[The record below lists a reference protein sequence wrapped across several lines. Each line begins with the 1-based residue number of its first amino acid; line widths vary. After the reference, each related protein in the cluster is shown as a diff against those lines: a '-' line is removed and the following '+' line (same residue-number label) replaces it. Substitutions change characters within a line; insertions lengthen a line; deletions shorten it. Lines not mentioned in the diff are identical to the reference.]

1 MRLTA
6 GTFRLRNVAFRTT
19 PSRLRNL
26 ASRRRRAS
34 SSSRRFRRRSPT
46 FWSWCGVPTVTR
58 FRSRNR
64 FTATFTGCRRL
75 LTRAAAGGRRG
86 RWFRRLRFR
95 ISSQYVRHRSLR
107 VSGGPS
113 GWSGG
118 IWCGGSRRAALLLL
132 STAAVSSLLLLLRR
146 GRLLFRRSPRAR
158 RRYRR
163 RRRRRRRCRL
173 LSRGCRRLLESH
185 VSAFPLVAAIMRR
198 RSRKSASVSSSLPS
212 RRRRRRRFAAASS
225 SVRASISP
233 R

>member
-6 GTFRLRNVAFRTT
+6 GTFRLRNVTFRTT

-64 FTATFTGCRRL
+64 FTATFTGCR
-75 LTRAAAGGRRG
+75 
-86 RWFRRLRFR
+86 WFRRLRFR
-95 ISSQYVRHRSLR
+95 ISSQYIRHRSLR

-118 IWCGGSRRAALLLL
+118 IWCTGSSRRAA
-132 STAAVSSLLLLLRR
+132 LLLLRR

-212 RRRRRRRFAAASS
+212 RRRRRRFAASSS

>member
-1 MRLTA
+1 LRLTA
-6 GTFRLRNVAFRTT
+6 GTFRLRNVTFRTT

-64 FTATFTGCRRL
+64 FTATFTGCR
-75 LTRAAAGGRRG
+75 
-86 RWFRRLRFR
+86 WFRRLRFR
-95 ISSQYVRHRSLR
+95 ISFQYIRHRSLR

-118 IWCGGSRRAALLLL
+118 IWCTGSSRRAALLLL

-212 RRRRRRRFAAASS
+212 RRRRRRFAAASS

>member
-75 LTRAAAGGRRG
+75 LTRAAAGGRRRRRF
-86 RWFRRLRFR
+86 RWLRFR
-95 ISSQYVRHRSLR
+95 IASQYIRHRSLR

-118 IWCGGSRRAALLLL
+118 IWCGSSRRAALLLL

-212 RRRRRRRFAAASS
+212 RRRRRRFAAASS